1 MAGEAS
7 FLSDKLN
14 HLGVLFACPL
24 CWRTGPLQGL
34 RSSSSGWLP
43 LIDSTTVASLSQSM
57 DDWWWWFFLWD
68 TAPLPTETPFGTFQ
82 SSSHFNSSS
91 AVSGCSK
98 RMRTTSVCVVQKCKM
113 MLGPCQIQPQLS
125 ERSIWHFILGG
136 GRGGGSSDWC
146 FCQSDVWQNFC
157 CTLTLQL
164 ASCFIHSSCICL
176 LSISMSA
183 LSNPCHSIV
192 FFTWLCFL
200 QMASCGSHFL
210 TILDRAHIQA
220 SMQSAFA
227 ISCHFPKKLANH
239 SASMIHFQWAGSFHT
254 KRTKHP
260 SLVPLHSLH
269 CFPTSPDC

>member
-1 MAGEAS
+1 MKGKMAGEAS

-91 AVSGCSK
+91 AASGCSK
-98 RMRTTSVCVVQKCKM
+98 MMRTMSVRVVQKCKM
-113 MLGPCQIQPQLS
+113 M
-125 ERSIWHFILGG
+125 
-136 GRGGGSSDWC
+136 
-146 FCQSDVWQNFC
+146 FC

-164 ASCFIHSSCICL
+164 AFCFIHSSCICL

-210 TILDRAHIQA
+210 TILNRAHIQA